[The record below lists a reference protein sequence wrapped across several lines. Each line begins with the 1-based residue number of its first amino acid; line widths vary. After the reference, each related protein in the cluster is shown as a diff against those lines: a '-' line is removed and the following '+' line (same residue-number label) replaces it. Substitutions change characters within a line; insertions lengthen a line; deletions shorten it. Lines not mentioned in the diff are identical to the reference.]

1 MGFLF
6 LVTQS
11 ELQRATNKIDGNTKK
26 IDSNEKNIKAL
37 KDDLQ
42 RLKGTLSN
50 FATTEELVKNFR
62 SLQNE
67 WREDLQDALKKI
79 SAEQK
84 DFRDSISKIGELEE
98 KISTLP
104 ANSDFVGLQSK
115 LNIFQ
120 TTLEKQRTDF
130 DGRLKTLETRPAP
143 TIPIVPPVSPA
154 SNLEGRIVALESER
168 QNLLNQLAQY
178 QNFFGQIQR
187 NFDALNKKIEAQQKI
202 IADFDALNKK
212 IEAQQKIIADF
223 DALNKKIETQ
233 QKIIAEYDA
242 LNKKIEAQQ
251 KIIADFDA
259 RIKNLER
266 KISTPTPPPIIP
278 LTIRDFQIQKKNS
291 VLFDNAANFE
301 KSLAVIEN
309 LSGITSF
316 LENAPVDKKESFNRI
331 IKVYRQNLG
340 KFIEKIRR
348 KKFDADN
355 FSEEVSEK
363 FFDVLKK
370 YFLAAIPV
378 AIYRGRKE
386 NPKFYKDFLAKI
398 NEYLA
403 ACHVYSELVEPK
415 KPITSNQIEL
425 MNIVK
430 KDTSLRGED
439 KIIDEVEQLPYLL
452 DYLSEGGDVER
463 YCSEGKLILFK
474 FSEGKK

>member
-50 FATTEELVKNFR
+50 FATTEELGKNFR

-187 NFDALNKKIEAQQKI
+187 NFDALNKKIETQQKI
-202 IADFDALNKK
+202 IADF
-212 IEAQQKIIADF
+212 
-223 DALNKKIETQ
+223 
-233 QKIIAEYDA
+233 DA